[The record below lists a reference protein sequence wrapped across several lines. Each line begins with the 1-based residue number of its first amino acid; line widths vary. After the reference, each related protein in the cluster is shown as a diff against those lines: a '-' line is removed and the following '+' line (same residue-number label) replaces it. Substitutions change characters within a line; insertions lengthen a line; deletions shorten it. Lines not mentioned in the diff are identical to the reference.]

1 MNTQIA
7 TCLLCEK
14 SCSLQADIQ
23 GEQLLGLRGQG
34 CQKGFDFIL
43 SRIRPQGKIVSTSV
57 LVSNHSLKFLPV
69 RTGKAVDNAL
79 ASQILREARK
89 ITVTPPVRYGQVI
102 MRNVAGTGV
111 ELISTKALDPE

>member
-14 SCSLQADIQ
+14 NCRLEADVQ
-23 GEQLLGLRGQG
+23 GETLLGLRGQG

-43 SRIRPQGKIVSTSV
+43 SRISPQGKIVSTSV
-57 LVSNHSLKFLPV
+57 LVTNHSLRFLPV
-69 RTGKAVDNAL
+69 RTGKAVDKAL
-79 ASQILREARK
+79 TSKILEEARK
-89 ITVTPPVRYGQVI
+89 ITVTPPIRYGQVI
-102 MRNVAGTGV
+102 LRNVAGSGT